1 MSSSKFIR
9 AAGIRCSI
17 FRGGLMEN
25 HVHAGTGDLMR

>member
-9 AAGIRCSI
+9 AAGIRCGV

-25 HVHAGTGDLMR
+25 HMHAVTGDSMQ